1 MEGIS
6 PEYITR
12 ALSSFVFVLII
23 IGLLVWWVK
32 VKGTAVGLSEGLQIR
47 VISRL
52 HIDSKHKLLLVEV
65 GEGRFLVGT
74 SPSGISVNP
83 IDASTSNSDFD
94 DLYKTQLENQ
104 AL

>member
-1 MEGIS
+1 MEGFS

-23 IGLLVWWVK
+23 LGLVVWWIR
-32 VKGTAVGLSEGLQIR
+32 VKGAPMGLSEGHQIK
-47 VISRL
+47 VLSRIQ
-52 HIDSKHKLLLVEV
+52 IDSKHKLLLVEV

-83 IDASTSNSDFD
+83 LDASASTPGFD
-94 DLYKTQLENQ
+94 DVYKTQVETQ
-104 AL
+104 SR